1 MKRAT
6 ALLIAAFTL
15 GGGCAG
21 YWLAARNVSS
31 AAPAPQRSPAP
42 VAAPASVIAAPGK
55 VEPVSEE
62 VQVGADIGGKLKSV
76 LVEEGETVARGQTLA
91 VIENAEYAAR
101 AAAAAARLAEREAAL
116 ERVVNGAR
124 AMERREAQASIEEA
138 DAMLEN
144 ARLNYERRRALYEK
158 GDLSREQADLAEREY
173 RVAHA
178 RRAAARERF
187 ALVDADARAED
198 RTRAEAAVALAKA
211 ELQEA
216 RALYE
221 KTFIRAPISGVVLH
235 KRLRAGEIASATAT
249 PPTVVVTLGDAARLR
264 VRADV
269 DESDVGKLRVGQA
282 AYVTAR
288 AYGDKKFPGRVVK
301 IGQALGRKNFRTEE
315 PTERVDTKILETLI
329 ELEAGTALPIGLRV
343 DAFIQ

>member
-1 MKRAT
+1 MRKGAKRHET
-6 ALLIAAFTL
+6 RNRIVGRRF
-15 GGGCAG
+15 CAG
-21 YWLAARNVSS
+21 RRMRRILAGRA
-31 AAPAPQRSPAP
+31 QRL
-42 VAAPASVIAAPGK
+42 
-55 VEPVSEE
+55 
-62 VQVGADIGGKLKSV
+62 IG
-76 LVEEGETVARGQTLA
+76 
-91 VIENAEYAAR
+91 
-101 AAAAAARLAEREAAL
+101 
-116 ERVVNGAR
+116 GAR
-124 AMERREAQASIEEA
+124 AGTVAGAGRRH
-138 DAMLEN
+138 
-144 ARLNYERRRALYEK
+144 
-158 GDLSREQADLAEREY
+158 
-173 RVAHA
+173 RVGH

-198 RTRAEAAVALAKA
+198 RKRAEAAVALAKA

-221 KTFIRAPISGVVLH
+221 KTFIRAPISGVVLR